1 MIVVHFEEVNFIN
14 SVENNNMTQFSL
26 IIQVLTS
33 CIIMTLNIWCSDGL
47 NDMQKW
53 ITIDMWNNRLQ
64 NFKPL
69 KSVSKK
75 LQAASTKSKLLCFWV
90 AFLCISLL
98 KRLLLRFQ
106 FVAWWNLGFITL
118 PIFFFL
124 HIVHCDSLKY
134 RVQLW
139 KEQKKQIEKHD
150 NNGNQCH

>member
-14 SVENNNMTQFSL
+14 NSVENNNDTKFAL
-26 IIQVLTS
+26 IIQDNTS
-33 CIIMTLNIWCSDGL
+33 TNFLYN
-47 NDMQKW
+47 NDIKYLMFWWLKRHAKMDN
-53 ITIDMWNNRLQ
+53 IDMWNNRLQ

-75 LQAASTKSKLLCFWV
+75 IQAASTKSKLLCFWV

-118 PIFFFL
+118 PVFFFL

-139 KEQKKQIEKHD
+139 KEQKNI
-150 NNGNQCH
+150 